1 MAASMATA
9 TAIRGDR
16 AGPQGLTV
24 V

>member
-1 MAASMATA
+1 MAMSMVAT